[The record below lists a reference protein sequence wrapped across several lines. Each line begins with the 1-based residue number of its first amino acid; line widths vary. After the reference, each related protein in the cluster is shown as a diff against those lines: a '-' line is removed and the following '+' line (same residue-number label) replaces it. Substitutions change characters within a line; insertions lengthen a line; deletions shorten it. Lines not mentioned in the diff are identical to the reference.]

1 MKLYFLIYICMYI
14 CICIYYENSPARRK
28 RVLRFSFKSSR
39 ETIVRSN
46 YHKKKKRES
55 LLLLLLLLKS
65 IACSLG
71 MKDYIYVYIHLC
83 ICICIYVYIRIH
95 LYTYRLASKTL
106 WTDKKKKK
114 KDEEDKRN
122 YNRAVNY
129 WESSKR
135 YIRKGICTCLDTCVD
150 AHRLSVKWIVQI
162 NDPFVTLF
170 CHGLFPR
177 KRDESIQEN
186 ESKENN
192 RGMSRVALHTIVRK
206 RTTGN

>member
-1 MKLYFLIYICMYI
+1 MYI

-71 MKDYIYVYIHLC
+71 MKDYIYVYIYLC

-114 KDEEDKRN
+114 RKMK
-122 YNRAVNY
+122 
-129 WESSKR
+129 K
-135 YIRKGICTCLDTCVD
+135 IRETIIGLLIIENHLSDILEKGYARV
-150 AHRLSVKWIVQI
+150 WI
-162 NDPFVTLF
+162 
-170 CHGLFPR
+170 
-177 KRDESIQEN
+177 
-186 ESKENN
+186 
-192 RGMSRVALHTIVRK
+192 RVSMRIDCPWNGSYK
-206 RTTGN
+206 